1 MNVRPSF
8 ALFALALLVAQP
20 AASYD
25 YPLSPEAIRDAYFL
39 GTRQTSLGADFLVQ
53 YSRVIPEL
61 QAGRFT
67 SKATLETPF
76 TQVAIHASKTLG
88 YKAQDAVR
96 EFYDKPTV
104 VRLHLDI
111 CYKINAP
118 ENAVRIKIIQNK
130 KEVFPESS
138 DSSPYYPATDEY
150 TQMPSIGEKV
160 ELEFKPNK
168 IESSTLLIVINT
180 PDGQHAETAFDL
192 RTLR

>member
-25 YPLSPEAIRDAYFL
+25 YPLSPGAIRDAYFL

-76 TQVAIHASKTLG
+76 TQVAIHTSMTLG

>member
-1 MNVRPSF
+1 
-8 ALFALALLVAQP
+8 
-20 AASYD
+20 
-25 YPLSPEAIRDAYFL
+25 
-39 GTRQTSLGADFLVQ
+39 LGADFLVQ

>member
-25 YPLSPEAIRDAYFL
+25 YPLSPGAIRDAYFL

>member
-1 MNVRPSF
+1 M
-8 ALFALALLVAQP
+8 
-20 AASYD
+20 
-25 YPLSPEAIRDAYFL
+25 
-39 GTRQTSLGADFLVQ
+39 
-53 YSRVIPEL
+53 
-61 QAGRFT
+61 
-67 SKATLETPF
+67 
-76 TQVAIHASKTLG
+76 TLG

-138 DSSPYYPATDEY
+138 DSSPYYPATDKY

-168 IESSTLLIVINT
+168 IESSTLLIVIDT

>member
-39 GTRQTSLGADFLVQ
+39 GMRQTSLGADFLVQ

-138 DSSPYYPATDEY
+138 DSSPYYPATDKY